1 MFHGPRGITD
11 AEGRSA
17 PSRQDVRPP
26 SWAGSGVASAPE
38 IGGTVSRAD
47 EDVAD
52 GEAVGLLALAE
63 DMLEGMSDGRSGR
76 AARTLR
82 GGQAL
87 RQVLL
92 VLRAGTRLDDH
103 RAPGPSTLVVLRGAV
118 DLMWGEE
125 ARRLEAGDWARIP
138 EAVHAVAAHDDAA
151 LLLTVP
157 GR

>member
-1 MFHGPRGITD
+1 M
-11 AEGRSA
+11 
-17 PSRQDVRPP
+17 
-26 SWAGSGVASAPE
+26 
-38 IGGTVSRAD
+38 SRAD
-47 EDVAD
+47 VDVAD
-52 GEAVGLLALAE
+52 GEAIGLLALADE
-63 DMLEGMSDGRSGR
+63 LLAGMSDGGSGR

-92 VLRAGTRLDDH
+92 VLRAGSRLDDH

-118 DLMWGEE
+118 DLLWGEE

-138 EAVHAVAAHDDAA
+138 DAMHAVAAQGDAA
-151 LLLTVP
+151 VLLTVP